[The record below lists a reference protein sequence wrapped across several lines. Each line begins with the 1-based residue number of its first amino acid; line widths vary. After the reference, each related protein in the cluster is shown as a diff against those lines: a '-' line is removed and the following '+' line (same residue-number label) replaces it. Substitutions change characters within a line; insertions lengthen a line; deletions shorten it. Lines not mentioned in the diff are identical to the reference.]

1 MGKTTSKKSSVK
13 ALADKPSGKPPP
25 RNKTLGLEMA
35 IRFFTLEDSDETE
48 EWEEAEIVVFHD
60 SSFTLSKQNL
70 VKRKLP
76 YIDTFDD
83 EEPIVVNTRC
93 DLTSGVFDHLEIT
106 SPMDVE

>member
-60 SSFTLSKQNL
+60 SSFTLSKKNL
-70 VKRKLP
+70 VKRKVR
-76 YIDTFDD
+76 YINTFDH
-83 EEPIVVNTRC
+83 EGSTVVNAMR
-93 DLTSGVFDHLEIT
+93 DLTSGVF
-106 SPMDVE
+106 